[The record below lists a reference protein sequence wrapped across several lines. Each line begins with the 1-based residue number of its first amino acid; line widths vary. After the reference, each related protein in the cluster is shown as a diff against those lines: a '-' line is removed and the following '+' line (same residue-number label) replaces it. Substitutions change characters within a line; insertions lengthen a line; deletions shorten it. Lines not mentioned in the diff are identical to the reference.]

1 MALDLSLC
9 ALQKMVI
16 IRYCVVEHLLLSKGI
31 AHNDE
36 DLHHAETVV
45 AKDLLSPH
53 ILKVVFD
60 LAIGMF
66 LVFFIDDGPI
76 EDRVLRLEPRVDAA
90 GD

>member
-1 MALDLSLC
+1 
-9 ALQKMVI
+9 MVI

-66 LVFFIDDGPI
+66 LVFFGT
-76 EDRVLRLEPRVDAA
+76 LRLKMAQVMSQMYLNIKFF
-90 GD
+90 